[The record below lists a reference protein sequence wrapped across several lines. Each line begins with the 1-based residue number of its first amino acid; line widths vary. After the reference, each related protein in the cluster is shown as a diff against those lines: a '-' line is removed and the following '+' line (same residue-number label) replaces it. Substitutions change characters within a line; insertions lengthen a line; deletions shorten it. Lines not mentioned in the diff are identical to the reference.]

1 MSDLQ
6 LVTGFSILISGASQF
21 RCGLTTLYWGFI
33 MDLAWLSC
41 FTHLVCLTLLRNY
54 LYNRPSE
61 RLWRLIAMGALV
73 LFVVVGLF
81 CQLSFHGDGS
91 YYEAS
96 DAAICRLG
104 RFPKLD
110 SGFYQAEGLAVLVS
124 ALVII
129 LGFATRVVK
138 LHRTFSA
145 KVVDRTRSWLSLRAR
160 KFLKI
165 IFAYCCKDCKVRGL
179 RRSFF
184 YRPILAA
191 FLTMRFILDILTSLL
206 FEVSN

>member
-21 RCGLTTLYWGFI
+21 RCGLSALYWGFI
-33 MDLAWLSC
+33 MNLAWLSC

-81 CQLSFHGDGS
+81 CQLSFYADGS
-91 YYEAS
+91 GS
-96 DAAICRLG
+96 DFDAAICRLG

-110 SGFYQAEGLAVLVS
+110 PSYYQVEGLAVLVS

-129 LGFATRVVK
+129 LGFAARVIK

-160 KFLKI
+160 KVLKI
-165 IFAYCCKDCKVRGL
+165 IFAYCCKDSKVRDL